1 VWTTRTRVLHDRL
14 VSARVPTS
22 SRATLASL
30 APTYRRA
37 FLRHRRTAAALL
49 AGAAVLMALRVVA
62 PDPPPSALAVVAA
75 HDLQAGTRLTSDD
88 VREVRVARSLMP
100 TSGALEESGAVGRV
114 LAAPLRAGE
123 VVTDQSVVGQSLLT
137 GYASGTV
144 ATAIRLPD
152 ADIAALLRT
161 GDHIDVYAAVAEIGE
176 PASLVA
182 ADLAVIAVPRSVAD
196 TRQLGAVVLLA
207 ATPDQAAR
215 LAGASAAG
223 ALAVAIRG

>member
-1 VWTTRTRVLHDRL
+1 

-22 SRATLASL
+22 SRATLATLTSS
-30 APTYRRA
+30 YRRT
-37 FLRHRRTAAALL
+37 FLRHRRAAAAIL

-62 PDPPPSALAVVAA
+62 PDPPPSTLALVAA
-75 HDLQAGTRLTSDD
+75 HDLQAGTWLTSDD

-100 TSGALEESGAVGRV
+100 TSGALAESSAVGRV
-114 LAAPLRAGE
+114 LAAPLRAGQ
-123 VVTDQSVVGQSLLT
+123 VVTDQSVVGQSLLA

-144 ATAIRLPD
+144 ATAIRIPD

-161 GDHIDVYAAVAEIGE
+161 GDHIDVYAAGADIGE

-182 ADLAVIAVPRSVAD
+182 ADLAVIAVPEALAE
-196 TRQLGAVVLLA
+196 TRQQGAVVLLA
-207 ATPDQAAR
+207 ATSDQAAR
-215 LAGASAAG
+215 LAGASASS